1 MTTASYRASRIL
13 GGRLRRRREELGLR
27 QDEVAALSHVNASHY
42 GKLERGE
49 SNPTVQTL
57 LQISIT
63 LEIEP
68 AWLVRGLDDEAL
80 LSASEIMH
88 RSV

>member
-27 QDEVAALSHVNASHY
+27 QDEVAALSQVNASHY

-49 SNPTVQTL
+49 SNPTLQTL
-57 LQISIT
+57 LQLSIT
-63 LEIEP
+63 LEVEP
-68 AWLVRGLDDEAL
+68 VSLVRGLDDAAL
-80 LSASEIMH
+80 LPGSSIMH
-88 RSV
+88 RIP